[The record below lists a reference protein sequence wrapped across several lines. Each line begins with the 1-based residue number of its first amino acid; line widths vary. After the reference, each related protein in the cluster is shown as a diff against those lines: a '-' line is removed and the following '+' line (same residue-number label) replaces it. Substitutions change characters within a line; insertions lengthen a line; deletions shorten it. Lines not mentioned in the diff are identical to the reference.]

1 MTVTGHDRGMG
12 TSTDVDAEADVDVDV
27 DVGTVRALRGLEDGR
42 SAVRLRAALAVGTT
56 PDPRF
61 VDKLVERCAVEPD
74 FFVRDMLTWA
84 LTRHPVSV
92 TLPRL
97 LGEVR
102 SERAS
107 ARSQALHTLSKIGD
121 RRAWPAIT
129 RALLSDADDEVAR
142 SAWRAA
148 VVLVPEEEEV
158 ALGALLATQ
167 LGRGGPATRL
177 SLSRALIALGDAM
190 ASALA
195 AAAKDPDP
203 RVRAHALATDRL
215 LRDPDAGFTFALEE
229 AKRVVALGSG
239 SGEPG
244 RSGGSSGSGGPG
256 DSVGSGRPGDSV
268 GSGRPGESVGS
279 GEPGDSV
286 GSGEPGDSVGS
297 GEPEASGGSGEP
309 EASGGSGETG
319 GSEGARAAIRSGEE
333 GP

>member
-1 MTVTGHDRGMG
+1 MTVTGHDTGLG
-12 TSTDVDAEADVDVDV
+12 TSTEAGADAGA
-27 DVGTVRALRGLEDGR
+27 VRALRGLEDGR

-129 RALLSDADDEVAR
+129 QALLTDADDEVAR

-167 LGRGGPATRL
+167 LGRGGPETRL

-195 AAAKDPDP
+195 AAAEDPDP

-229 AKRVVALGSG
+229 AKRVVALGAG
-239 SGEPG
+239 SGKAGE
-244 RSGGSSGSGGPG
+244 SGGSERARA
-256 DSVGSGRPGDSV
+256 VGRPG
-268 GSGRPGESVGS
+268 G
-279 GEPGDSV
+279 
-286 GSGEPGDSVGS
+286 
-297 GEPEASGGSGEP
+297 
-309 EASGGSGETG
+309 
-319 GSEGARAAIRSGEE
+319 E